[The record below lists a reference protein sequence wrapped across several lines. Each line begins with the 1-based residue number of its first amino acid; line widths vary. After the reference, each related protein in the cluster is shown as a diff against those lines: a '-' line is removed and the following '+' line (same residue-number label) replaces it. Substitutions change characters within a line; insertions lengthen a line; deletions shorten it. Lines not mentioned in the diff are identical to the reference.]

1 MTHWKPTAPLA
12 NLQKRAQILHDIRC
26 FMQRGDVLELE
37 SPMMSQSG
45 GQDVNI
51 ELIAADAMWLASSP
65 EFPLKR
71 AVAAG
76 YGDVYS
82 LQRVF
87 RAGESGRRHNTE
99 FTMLEWY
106 RIGYSLEQLM
116 SEVEALCQ
124 SVVEMPPAAVKSYRS
139 LFLEHTELD
148 PFADSDKQRLAEL
161 GSKLSGIEIDQLDF
175 DGWLDVIF
183 SHLIEPKLSAPTFVY
198 NFLPS
203 QAALSRI
210 EVIDGVS
217 VARRFELIWRGVELA
232 NGYHELNDADEQR
245 QRFARDR
252 LIRSERNQP
261 LYPIDDRLL
270 EAVGHL
276 PDCAGVAMG
285 VDRLVMLACN
295 TDTIE
300 DVLLFPDRLS

>member
-12 NLQKRAQILHDIRC
+12 NLRKRAQILHDIRC
-26 FMQRGDVLELE
+26 FMQRGRVLEIE
-37 SPMMSQSG
+37 SPMMSHSG

-51 ELIAADAMWLASSP
+51 ELIAADDLWLASSP

-124 SVVEMPPAAVKSYRS
+124 SVVEMPPATVKSYRA
-139 LFLEHTELD
+139 LFLEYTGLD
-148 PFADSDKQRLAEL
+148 PFVESDHGRLAEL
-161 GSKLSGIEIDQLDF
+161 GSNASGIGIEQLDV
-175 DGWLDVIF
+175 DGWLDVVF
-183 SHLIEPKLSAPTFVY
+183 SHLIEPKLTAPTFVY

-210 EVIDGVS
+210 EVIDGIRT
-217 VARRFELIWRGVELA
+217 ARRFELIWRGVELA
-232 NGYHELNDADEQR
+232 NGYHELNDEQEQR
-245 QRFARDR
+245 RRFAVDR
-252 LIRSERNQP
+252 ARRSERDQP
-261 LYPIDDRLL
+261 LYPIDDRFL

-276 PDCAGVAMG
+276 PDCAGVAIG

-295 TDTIE
+295 TDTID